1 MSLCPQSPLKTQQSN
16 QTQLDS
22 MENENNDD
30 YYEIPNGLVRRVV
43 NETTI
48 GLKDSY
54 MNVCD
59 IEIPERFNTVILK
72 LCPEI
77 REVVTI
83 GYKSNSVYNPV
94 NFEPIW
100 KFLVGINIFFN
111 EDDIPKG
118 DKSHYEELFNDYF
131 KMTYGGEMDF
141 ITFKVESMIVPPV
154 KTNEDKFF
162 ELFKKK

>member
-1 MSLCPQSPLKTQQSN
+1 
-16 QTQLDS
+16 

-30 YYEIPNGLVRRVV
+30 YYEIPNGLVRRGVS
-43 NETTI
+43 ETTI

-54 MNVCD
+54 VNVCE

-83 GYKSNSVYNPV
+83 GYKSNSVYNPI
-94 NFEPIW
+94 NFEPLW

-111 EDDIPKG
+111 ETDMPKG

-141 ITFKVESMIVPPV
+141 VTFKVESMIVPPV

-162 ELFKKK
+162 ELFRKK

>member
-1 MSLCPQSPLKTQQSN
+1 MGE
-16 QTQLDS
+16 
-22 MENENNDD
+22 ENEHESTT
-30 YYEIPNGLVRRVV
+30 YAYVR
-43 NETTI
+43 
-48 GLKDSY
+48 
-54 MNVCD
+54 D
-59 IEIPERFNTVILK
+59 IEIPERFNTVVLK

-83 GYKSNSVYNPV
+83 GYKSTSVYNPT

-100 KFLVGINIFFN
+100 KFLVAINLFFN

-118 DKSHYEELFNDYF
+118 GKEHYEGLFNDYF

-141 ITFKVESMIVPPV
+141 ISFKVESLIVPPV

-162 ELFKKK
+162 ELFKKKVDGKNNL

>member
-1 MSLCPQSPLKTQQSN
+1 MGE
-16 QTQLDS
+16 
-22 MENENNDD
+22 ENAYD
-30 YYEIPNGLVRRVV
+30 
-43 NETTI
+43 TTI
-48 GLKDSY
+48 NMKDSY
-54 MNVCD
+54 ANACE

-83 GYKSNSVYNPV
+83 GYKSTSVYNPT

-100 KFLVGINIFFN
+100 KFLVAINLFFN

-118 DKSHYEELFNDYF
+118 GKEHYEGLFNDYF

-141 ITFKVESMIVPPV
+141 VTFRVESMIVPPV

-162 ELFKKK
+162 ELFKKKIDGKNNK

>member
-1 MSLCPQSPLKTQQSN
+1 
-16 QTQLDS
+16 

-30 YYEIPNGLVRRVV
+30 YYEIPNGLVRRGVS
-43 NETTI
+43 ETTI
-48 GLKDSY
+48 GFKDSY
-54 MNVCD
+54 MNVCE

-77 REVVTI
+77 REIVTI
-83 GYKSNSVYNPV
+83 GYKGNSVYNPV
-94 NFEPIW
+94 NFEPLW

-111 EDDIPKG
+111 ENDMPKG
-118 DKSHYEELFNDYF
+118 DKSYYEGLFNDYF
-131 KMTYGGEMDF
+131 KMTYGSEMDF
-141 ITFKVESMIVPPV
+141 VTFKVESMIVPPV